1 MSVVAKNF
9 ELRVKPEMARLS
21 ESSTI
26 AGDAGAADCAILP
39 VAIVQAVT
47 AAQAADRGPGRA
59 MAGAIR
65 GGSDARGF
73 GSMPRRTFARQRMIV
88 GAALSTLLLA
98 SVPATAADIVFRP
111 INPSFGGSPLNSSHL
126 LAIANAQNN
135 YKPPAV
141 PAPTPVTPPSA
152 AQVQAAQFLSQLQG
166 RLTSQ
171 LATQVNEAIFG
182 DNPQES
188 GMVKFGTQTVE
199 FVRGLTEIT
208 ITLSD
213 SANNSSTKISVPIFT
228 TGN

>member
-1 MSVVAKNF
+1 MTVLDKKSELPAK
-9 ELRVKPEMARLS
+9 LEMPSFNDA
-21 ESSTI
+21 SSI
-26 AGDAGAADCAILP
+26 AGEAAVMVSAILP
-39 VAIVQAVT
+39 IAIVQAVT

-59 MAGAIR
+59 MSGGIR

-73 GSMPRRTFARQRMIV
+73 TSMPRRTFARQRMIV

-141 PAPTPVTPPSA
+141 PAPTPVVPPSA
-152 AQVQAAQFLSQLQG
+152 AQVQATQFLSQLQG

-182 DNPQES
+182 DNPQQS
-188 GMVKFGTQTVE
+188 GKVKFGTQTVE
-199 FVRGLTEIT
+199 FERGLTEIT

-228 TGN
+228 TDN

>member
-1 MSVVAKNF
+1 MSVVAKKSDF
-9 ELRVKPEMARLS
+9 PAKSQMASLNG
-21 ESSTI
+21 SSTI
-26 AGDAGAADCAILP
+26 AGDAGVADCAILP
-39 VAIVQAVT
+39 IAIVQAVT
-47 AAQAADRGPGRA
+47 TVRAADIRPGRA
-59 MAGAIR
+59 MTGSIR

-141 PAPTPVTPPSA
+141 PAPTPVAPPSA
-152 AQVQAAQFLSQLQG
+152 AQVQASQFLSQLQG

-171 LATQVNEAIFG
+171 LASQVNEAIFG